1 MTPIMGVQG
10 AKPPETDEFL
20 HVKGDFKKQNKIM
33 NIKNKENVGKK
44 SKGGGLGEA
53 LDPLLI

>member
-20 HVKGDFKKQNKIM
+20 HVKGDFKQQNKIM

-44 SKGGGLGEA
+44 SKGGG
-53 LDPLLI
+53 